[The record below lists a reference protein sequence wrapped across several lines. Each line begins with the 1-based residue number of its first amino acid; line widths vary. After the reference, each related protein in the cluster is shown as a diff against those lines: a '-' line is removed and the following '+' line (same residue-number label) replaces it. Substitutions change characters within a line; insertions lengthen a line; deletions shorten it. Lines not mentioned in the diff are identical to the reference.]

1 MAMAA
6 WFFSWHNRCYGE
18 LMPKTITIKIIYEAP
33 EGDDL
38 AEQEIRETIEG
49 LRNSL
54 LSQVSGITTDIKIK

>member
-1 MAMAA
+1 
-6 WFFSWHNRCYGE
+6 
-18 LMPKTITIKIIYEAP
+18 MPKTITIKIIYEAP

-38 AEQEIRETIEG
+38 AEQEIKETIEG